1 MPTSTGHRYKV
12 LDPVFTQEESDDHC
26 TCGADSSCEEDEPA
40 ERNTDFG
47 TDSDEDDVLS
57 ATDATIKQFVKTYGG
72 RRKMYIAVTADTC
85 PPCKELKGPRQLDW
99 HTATKAGTTT
109 FQSRD
114 AVALC
119 FTVVF
124 QKESFQSSLL
134 ASDGVKI
141 NGYPT
146 ILEYS
151 VGSNTWKNSQTSEL
165 TSKKWFLM

>member
-1 MPTSTGHRYKV
+1 MSTGHHYNV
-12 LDPVFTQEESDDHC
+12 IDSESDDHC

-40 ERNTDFG
+40 ERNTDYG
-47 TDSDEDDVLS
+47 TDSDEEDVLS
-57 ATDATIKQFVKTYGG
+57 ATDDTIQQFVQTYEG

-85 PPCKELKGPRQLDW
+85 PPCKKLKDPSVLDW
-99 HTATKAGTTT
+99 HTATKAGTNT
-109 FQSRD
+109 FISRD

-124 QKESFQSSLL
+124 RRESFQSSLL
-134 ASDGVKI
+134 ARDGVKI

-151 VGSNTWKNSQTSEL
+151 VGSRQWKNSVASEL
-165 TSKKWFLM
+165 VSRKWVPM